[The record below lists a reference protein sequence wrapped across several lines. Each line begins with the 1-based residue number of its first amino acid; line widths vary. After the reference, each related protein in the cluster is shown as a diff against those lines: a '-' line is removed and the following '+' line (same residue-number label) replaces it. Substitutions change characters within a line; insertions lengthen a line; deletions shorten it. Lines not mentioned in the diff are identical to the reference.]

1 MAYEIPGQQVSF
13 QAAADLSAQQFR
25 FVKLDANGQIAA
37 ITAVTDIP
45 IGILQDKP
53 GGAGRA
59 GCVMLDGISKVVG
72 GVNLAK
78 GDQIGPDNQGR
89 AAAYVAGTDTT
100 KYKLGQVLEDN
111 SVAGGL
117 ATVAFDCKSANR
129 FA

>member
-45 IGILQDKP
+45 IGVLQDKP
-53 GGAGRA
+53 GAAGRA
-59 GCVMLDGISKVVG
+59 GCVMLNGISKIVG
-72 GVNLAK
+72 GANLAK
-78 GDQIGPDNQGR
+78 ADQVGPDAQGR
-89 AAAYVAGTDTT
+89 AVAYVAGTDTT
-100 KYKLGQVLEDN
+100 KYKVGQILEDN

-117 ATVAFDCKSANR
+117 CTMVFDCSAASR
-129 FA
+129 AT